1 MTSERDYL
9 HILHYKPFILET
21 ALQSYCWVQ
30 KFNNTGYTP
39 EIFFPMSYMFLG
51 FSHISLIAFRK
62 LSIAISSETYSLY
75 CFYKK
80 SFLYKFIGS
89 CSYK

>member
-39 EIFFPMSYMFLG
+39 EIFF
-51 FSHISLIAFRK
+51 FSNV
-62 LSIAISSETYSLY
+62 LY
-75 CFYKK
+75 VPWF
-80 SFLYKFIGS
+80 
-89 CSYK
+89 

>member
-9 HILHYKPFILET
+9 NILHYKPFILET

-39 EIFFPMSYMFLG
+39 EIFF
-51 FSHISLIAFRK
+51 FSNV
-62 LSIAISSETYSLY
+62 LY
-75 CFYKK
+75 VPWF
-80 SFLYKFIGS
+80 
-89 CSYK
+89 